1 LGDDAQKLSDKSYMK
16 DICLCISTIATLE
29 IPTKDWVDFVDMM
42 ASQGN
47 QNENQFFKFAGI
59 YNLGLI
65 MDNTEACEFPKSDY
79 FNIWNTM
86 INNIDS
92 SNIEL
97 TEIVAQAINRLS
109 AYSDQV
115 F

>member
-1 LGDDAQKLSDKSYMK
+1 
-16 DICLCISTIATLE
+16 
-29 IPTKDWVDFVDMM
+29 
-42 ASQGN
+42 
-47 QNENQFFKFAGI
+47 
-59 YNLGLI
+59 